1 MYNKRL
7 LPWFRQN
14 IAEAIFLKKKP
25 NVRWAS
31 GFQGADSYVLM
42 TPDDGFLLT
51 DPRYT
56 EQASGGSVM
65 KAVAHILKEQKL
77 HSLAFESDA
86 LSYNEYSALQRETD
100 AELVPVQDVVE
111 KLRSVKTPQEMEYIR
126 AACDI
131 SCRAFYRII
140 KDIRVGVT
148 EKELAARLSS

>member
-56 EQASGGSVM
+56 EQASIEAPDFKIGR
-65 KAVAHILKEQKL
+65 AH
-77 HSLAFESDA
+77 
-86 LSYNEYSALQRETD
+86 
-100 AELVPVQDVVE
+100 V
-111 KLRSVKTPQEMEYIR
+111 
-126 AACDI
+126 
-131 SCRAFYRII
+131 
-140 KDIRVGVT
+140 
-148 EKELAARLSS
+148 